1 MTTHHHVPTPA
12 DADDRDD
19 LPAVIVTLEV
29 LSELADLAHRHR
41 LAVAALR
48 HELSELADELRL
60 REARACLAVQ
70 GEGKNEAERKAKH
83 TLTLAAD
90 ADYQRLVQRERDVR
104 REILEREADI
114 ERAQTRI
121 RITLQVLPYAEA
133 VDTLLSTPSPV

>member
-1 MTTHHHVPTPA
+1 MTAPNHTPTDP
-12 DADDRDD
+12 DPG
-19 LPAVIVTLEV
+19 LPAVIGVLETV
-29 LSELADLAHRHR
+29 ASLADLVHRHR
-41 LAVAALR
+41 LAVAGLR
-48 HELSELADELRL
+48 AELSELTDELAV
-60 REARACLAVQ
+60 REAQAYLTVQ

>member
-1 MTTHHHVPTPA
+1 MTTHHVPTPA

-19 LPAVIVTLEV
+19 LPAVIVTLET
-29 LSELADLAHRHR
+29 LAELADLAHRHR
-41 LAVAALR
+41 LTVAALR
-48 HELSELADELRL
+48 HELSELQDALAV
-60 REARACLAVQ
+60 REAQAYLTVQ
-70 GEGKNEAERKAKH
+70 DAGKNEAERKAKH